1 MSFPKVSIYVLVL
14 VGVVFHFG
22 NCAPAIA
29 AETTNGLSNSKPEK
43 ECNKESAAEEDK
55 EEVAFID
62 QSQNGTENW
71 R

>member
-1 MSFPKVSIYVLVL
+1 M
-14 VGVVFHFG
+14 VFHRG

-29 AETTNGLSNSKPEK
+29 GETTNGLSNNKPEK